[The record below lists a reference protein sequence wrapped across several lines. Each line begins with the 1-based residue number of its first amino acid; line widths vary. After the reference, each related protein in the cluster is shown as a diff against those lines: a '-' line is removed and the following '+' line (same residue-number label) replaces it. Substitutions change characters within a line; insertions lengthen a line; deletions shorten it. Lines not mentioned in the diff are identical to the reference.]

1 MQEQKR
7 KILNNLNFENDNK
20 NTFITL
26 HEEIESIKQK
36 DDWENKILIEQKI
49 NQDFQNNLKKKIEY
63 NNIKAEAIKKL
74 IQQ

>member
-1 MQEQKR
+1 MQEKKK